1 MQQFEIVLKQISR
14 EILQKKSMD
23 GVNGTVASTDPPIK
37 YSILEQVHSGFL
49 ILVVITAVL
58 GNGFVCM
65 AVYKV
70 RRLQKVS
77 NYFLVSLAVSD
88 ILFALFS
95 IPFRIYFELNIEWQ
109 LGEHACKFYIFMD
122 MLCST
127 ASIVNLSLISVDRY
141 LALSQSLRYLT
152 IATVSRC
159 RIGIAIVW
167 GFSLANPVF
176 ALHSWSPDS
185 KFVYEKTCK
194 KIDKLFYAVSTT
206 LSIIIPLIVLIVLY
220 CLVFKIALAQ
230 QSKILKNEY
239 VTPPSSED
247 GHANRPQRP
256 RSNTS
261 PRRFAI
267 RELKATKTLMIVV
280 GAFLVC
286 WLPLFVLVI
295 LQQYA
300 PKYVENFPPKTQ
312 EILGLLFLYSLPQLN
327 CCLNP
332 YIYTCHNAEFR
343 EVFKIMI
350 GKILPILKLKS
361 KNDESLGPITEDH
374 DLVSTAGL

>member
-1 MQQFEIVLKQISR
+1 MNAT
-14 EILQKKSMD
+14 MAP
-23 GVNGTVASTDPPIK
+23 THPPIQ
-37 YSILEQVHSGFL
+37 YSFWEQVHSGFL
-49 ILVVITAVL
+49 ILVVVTAVF

-88 ILFALFS
+88 ILVALFS
-95 IPFRIYFELNIEWQ
+95 IPFRIYFEVNTEWQ
-109 LGEHACKFYIFMD
+109 LGEHACKFWIFMD

-127 ASIVNLSLISVDRY
+127 ASVVNLSLISVDRY
-141 LALSQSLRYLT
+141 LALSQSLRYLA

-159 RIGIAIVW
+159 RIGIAVVW
-167 GFSLANPVF
+167 GFSLANSLF

-185 KFVYEKTCK
+185 RFVYESTCM
-194 KIDKLFYAVSTT
+194 KIDKTFYAVSTT

-230 QSKILKNEY
+230 KSKILKNEY
-239 VTPPSSED
+239 FTPEPSED
-247 GHANRPQRP
+247 GLMHRTNRP
-256 RSNTS
+256 RSRTHTS

-300 PKYVENFPPKTQ
+300 PGYVENFPPKTQ

-327 CCLNP
+327 SCLNP

-343 EVFKIMI
+343 EVFKVMI
-350 GKILPILKLKS
+350 RKVLPILKLKS
-361 KNDESLGPITEDH
+361 KTDERLDETTDDH
-374 DLVSTAGL
+374 DLVSTARL